1 MFNKILGKFSRDL
14 GIDLGTSN
22 TLIHA
27 KDKGIVINEP
37 TVVAL
42 NIKTDQ
48 VLAIGDYAKH
58 MVGKTPPHLVV
69 SRPLEKGIIA
79 DFEVAEKMLK
89 YFIDKI
95 HQESIN
101 IIPRPRVVIGIPM
114 DVTEVERKAV
124 EDAALFAGARE
135 VFLVEKAM
143 ANAIGLRVPIDD
155 PSGNMIVDLGGGL
168 TEISVI
174 SLGGV
179 VNFRTLD
186 IAGRTLDEDIINYTR
201 DEFKVLLGESMA
213 EMAKIKI
220 GAIYD
225 IDSALEMEVR
235 GRDLTSGL
243 PKQIVLSSYNIR
255 DALARSIRTII
266 DSIKAVLEITP
277 PALVADIYER
287 GIILTGGGAMLRGL
301 DKLVSHEIEIP
312 VHVAEDP
319 MTSVVRGTA
328 FILEDQNLLKN
339 ILIPSPGK

>member
-22 TLIHA
+22 TLIHV
-27 KDKGIVINEP
+27 KDKGIIINEP

-48 VLAIGDYAKH
+48 VLAIGEYAKQ
-58 MVGKTPPHLVV
+58 MVGKTPPHLIV
-69 SRPLEKGIIA
+69 SRPLEKGIIS

-135 VFLVEKAM
+135 VFLVDKAM
-143 ANAIGLRVPIDD
+143 ANAIGLRIPIND
-155 PSGNMIVDLGGGL
+155 PAGNMIVDLGGGL

-201 DEFKVLLGESMA
+201 DEYKVLLGESMA
-213 EMAKIKI
+213 ETAKIKI

-225 IDSALEMEVR
+225 IDSPIEMEVR

-243 PKQIVLSSYNIR
+243 PKQIILNSYNIR
-255 DALARSIRTII
+255 DALGRSIRTII

-277 PALVADIYER
+277 PALVADIYEK

-319 MTSVVRGTA
+319 LTSVVRGTA
-328 FILEDQNLLKN
+328 FILEDQDLLKN
-339 ILIPSPGK
+339 ISIPSPGK